1 MLLNIF
7 LSQVTLKLGE
17 ETWTCPVPDL
27 QLVPYLAVQA
37 ARWNTSRVI
46 NLPLTD
52 GFQGDLSLLVDLLR
66 ITNKVDGWE
75 SIIPPAYVPAGSF
88 GGLCGGG

>member
-1 MLLNIF
+1 MVSQPLGNGTDIATILNIF

-37 ARWNTSRVI
+37 ARWNTSGVI
-46 NLPLTD
+46 NLN
-52 GFQGDLSLLVDLLR
+52 R
-66 ITNKVDGWE
+66 R
-75 SIIPPAYVPAGSF
+75 VPG
-88 GGLCGGG
+88 